1 MLAKLRRCYRRVL
14 VGTWR
19 LGARD
24 PSPVVPAHIT
34 TGATMLNMV
43 VVIGSLAKPM
53 QVRSLPSGQR

>member
-1 MLAKLRRCYRRVL
+1 LAKNGDLDLAV
-14 VGTWR
+14 
-19 LGARD
+19 D
-24 PSPVVPAHIT
+24 NPSPVVPAHIT